1 MPHAAKTFN
10 IRGTEMDIKRDKY
23 LSDLVNRMNN
33 GMIKVVTGIRRCGK
47 SYLIFTIFKNYLKE
61 QGVDEA
67 HIVTIEL
74 DQRKDKK
81 YRDPDIILEY
91 IESRITDDEK
101 YYILLD
107 EVQLLKDFE
116 EVLNSLLH
124 IKNIDIYVTGSNSK
138 FLSKDVITEFRGR
151 GDEIHIFPLTFKEF
165 MQAYDGDIYRG
176 WAEYVVYGGLPL
188 TVTMKTEEQKIKYL
202 INLFEETYLKD
213 IIERHHIEKTQ
224 ELEDLVNVLASAIG
238 SLTNVPK
245 IEATFRSVIQS
256 NISSNTIRQYIEYLE
271 DAFVINKAN
280 RYNVKGRKYIGTPN
294 KYYFEDVGL
303 RNARL
308 GFRQVEETHIM
319 ENIIYNELRSR
330 GYSVDVGVVEKRGKN
345 KDGKEERTYLEIDFI
360 ANLGSKRYY
369 IQSAFSMPTEEK
381 RDQEKS
387 SLINVGDSFKKII
400 IVKDVV
406 NVTRDEEGITT
417 MSIYDFL
424 LKENS
429 LEL

>member
-1 MPHAAKTFN
+1 
-10 IRGTEMDIKRDKY
+10 MDIKRDKY
-23 LSDLVNRMNN
+23 LNDLINRMHN

-47 SYLIFTIFKNYLKE
+47 SYLLFNIFKNYLLE
-61 QGVDEA
+61 HGVA
-67 HIVTIEL
+67 ASHIITIEL
-74 DQRKDKK
+74 DQRKNKK
-81 YRDPDIILEY
+81 YRDPDTILDY
-91 IESRITDDEK
+91 IESLIEDDEQ
-101 YYILLD
+101 YYIMLD
-107 EVQLLKDFE
+107 EVQMLQEFE

-124 IKNIDIYVTGSNSK
+124 IRNADIYVTGSNSK

-151 GDEIHIFPLTFKEF
+151 GDEIHIYPLTFKEF
-165 MQAYDGDIYRG
+165 MEAYDGDMYHG

-188 TVTMKTEEQKIKYL
+188 TVTMKTEEQKISYL
-202 INLFEETYLKD
+202 TNLFKETYLKD

-224 ELEDLVNVLASAIG
+224 ELEDLVNILASAIG
-238 SLTNVPK
+238 SLTNPPK
-245 IEATFRSVIQS
+245 IEATFKSAIQS
-256 NISSNTIRQYIEYLE
+256 TISLNTIRQYIEHLE
-271 DAFVINKAN
+271 DAFIINKAN
-280 RYNVKGRKYIGTPN
+280 RYNVKGRKYIGTPL

-308 GFRQVEETHIM
+308 GFRQVEETHLM

-330 GYSVDVGVVEKRGKN
+330 GYTVDVGVVEKRGTDEN
-345 KDGKEERTYLEIDFI
+345 GKEYKNQLEIDFV

-381 RDQEKS
+381 RIQEKA
-387 SLINVGDSFKKII
+387 SLVNVKDSFKKII
-400 IVKDVV
+400 VVKDVV
-406 NVTRDEEGITT
+406 NVTRDEDGITT

>member
-1 MPHAAKTFN
+1 
-10 IRGTEMDIKRDKY
+10 MDIKRDKY
-23 LSDLVNRMNN
+23 LNDLINRMHN

-47 SYLIFTIFKNYLKE
+47 SYLLFNIFKNYLLE
-61 QGVDEA
+61 HGVA
-67 HIVTIEL
+67 SSHIITIEL
-74 DQRKDKK
+74 DQRKNKK
-81 YRDPDIILEY
+81 YRDPDTILDY
-91 IESRITDDEK
+91 IESLIEDDGQ
-101 YYILLD
+101 YYVMLD
-107 EVQLLKDFE
+107 EVQMLQEFE

-124 IKNIDIYVTGSNSK
+124 IRNADIYVTGSNSK

-151 GDEIHIFPLTFKEF
+151 GDEIHIYPLTFKEF
-165 MQAYDGDIYRG
+165 MEAYDGDMYRG

-188 TVTMKTEEQKIKYL
+188 TVTMKTEEQKISYL
-202 INLFEETYLKD
+202 TNLFKETYLKD

-224 ELEDLVNVLASAIG
+224 GLEDLVNILASAIG
-238 SLTNVPK
+238 SLTNPPK
-245 IEATFRSVIQS
+245 IEATFKSAIQS
-256 NISSNTIRQYIEYLE
+256 TISLNTIRQYIEHLE
-271 DAFVINKAN
+271 DAFIINKAN
-280 RYNVKGRKYIGTPN
+280 RYNVKGRKYIGTPL

-308 GFRQVEETHIM
+308 GFRQVEETHLM

-330 GYSVDVGVVEKRGKN
+330 GYTVDVGVVEKRGTDEN
-345 KDGKEERTYLEIDFI
+345 GKEYKNQLEIDFV

-381 RDQEKS
+381 RIQEKA
-387 SLINVGDSFKKII
+387 SLVNVNDSFKKII
-400 IVKDVV
+400 VVKDVV
-406 NVTRDEEGITT
+406 NVTRDEDGITT

>member
-1 MPHAAKTFN
+1 
-10 IRGTEMDIKRDKY
+10 MDIKRDKY
-23 LSDLVNRMNN
+23 LNDLINRMHN

-47 SYLIFTIFKNYLKE
+47 SYLLFNIFKNYLLE
-61 QGVDEA
+61 HGVA
-67 HIVTIEL
+67 SSHIITIEL
-74 DQRKDKK
+74 DQRKNKK
-81 YRDPDIILEY
+81 YRDPDTILDY
-91 IESRITDDEK
+91 IESLIEDDGQ
-101 YYILLD
+101 YYVMLD
-107 EVQLLKDFE
+107 EVQMLQEFE

-124 IKNIDIYVTGSNSK
+124 IRNADIYVTGSNSK

-151 GDEIHIFPLTFKEF
+151 GDEIHIYPLTFKEF
-165 MQAYDGDIYRG
+165 MEAYNGDMYHG

-188 TVTMKTEEQKIKYL
+188 TVTMKTEEQKISYL
-202 INLFEETYLKD
+202 TNLFKETYLKD

-224 ELEDLVNVLASAIG
+224 ELEDLINILASAIG
-238 SLTNVPK
+238 SLTNPPK
-245 IEATFRSVIQS
+245 IEATFKSSIQS
-256 NISSNTIRQYIEYLE
+256 TISLNTIRQYVEHLE
-271 DAFVINKAN
+271 DAFIINKAN
-280 RYNVKGRKYIGTPN
+280 RYNVKGRKYIGTPL

-308 GFRQVEETHIM
+308 GFRQVEETHLM

-330 GYSVDVGVVEKRGKN
+330 GYTVDVGVVEKRGTDEN
-345 KDGKEERTYLEIDFI
+345 GKEYKNQLEIDFV

-381 RDQEKS
+381 RIQEKA
-387 SLINVGDSFKKII
+387 SLVNVNDSFKKII
-400 IVKDVV
+400 VVKDVV
-406 NVTRDEEGITT
+406 NVTRDEDGITT